1 MATKGYQ
8 FLEIEISTPMDN
20 HVFHL
25 DRNTSIVRRQ
35 ESRILTTEWYRTK
48 PEVFY
53 MIVLIYTLLKMLRVF
68 VRIREKR
75 STC

>member
-8 FLEIEISTPMDN
+8 FLEIEISTPMEILTCQD
-20 HVFHL
+20 
-25 DRNTSIVRRQ
+25 SIVRRQ